1 MSNTRSTS
9 SPWASGA
16 SVFAGCLLLTVGVF
30 GFFQGLIAIVNGKD
44 FFVTTPNYFV
54 SFDASQWGW
63 IHLILGILV
72 AGTGLLI
79 FTGNVLARS
88 VGIFLASLQALAN
101 FLWLPYY
108 PIWGIII
115 IALDV
120 FIIWGLAT
128 TRLDQE

>member
-16 SVFAGCLLLTVGVF
+16 SVFAGCLLVTVGVF
-30 GFFQGLIAIVNGKD
+30 GFFQGLVAIVNGKD

-54 SFDASQWGW
+54 QFDASQWGW
-63 IHLILGILV
+63 IHLILGIIV
-72 AGTGLLI
+72 AATGLFI
-79 FTGNVLARS
+79 FTGNVVARS
-88 VGIFLASLQALAN
+88 VGIVIAALQALAN

-115 IALDV
+115 IALDI

>member
-1 MSNTRSTS
+1 M
-9 SPWASGA
+9 
-16 SVFAGCLLLTVGVF
+16 VTVGIF
-30 GFFQGLIAIVNGKD
+30 GFFQGLVAIVNGKD

-63 IHLILGILV
+63 IHLILGIIV
-72 AGTGLLI
+72 ALAGFFI

-88 VGIFLASLQALAN
+88 VGIVIASLQALAN